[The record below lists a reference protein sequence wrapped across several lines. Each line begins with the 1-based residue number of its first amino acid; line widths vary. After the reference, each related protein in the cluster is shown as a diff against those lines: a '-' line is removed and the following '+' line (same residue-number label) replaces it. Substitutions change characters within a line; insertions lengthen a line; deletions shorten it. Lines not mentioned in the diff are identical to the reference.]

1 LNVVETVSL
10 MNPCSAAWHS
20 TSELHEAMKE
30 TLESIVKLKA
40 VRKKAVESFKQEG
53 LLFTKIPVDMTR
65 ETIASTSREQF
76 IV

>member
-1 LNVVETVSL
+1 MNVIEAVSL
-10 MNPCSAAWHS
+10 INPCSAAGHC

-40 VRKKAVESFKQEG
+40 AREKAVESFKQEG
-53 LLFTKIPVDMTR
+53 LLFTKIPVDTTR
-65 ETIASTSREQF
+65 KTIASTFREQF